1 MRALETILPL
11 PMIRAVLFDLDDT
24 LVDHRDA
31 TRAALAKVRA
41 TFPALA
47 AMPVEDLAAANQ
59 RILEALHGDVALGRI
74 TAAAARIERYRRLF
88 ALAGGP
94 DDRASAAAELH
105 RRTYVAARRRVDGAL
120 ELVAAL
126 RTRVRVAVV
135 TNNTVAEQ
143 REKLAAFGF
152 APEIDAL
159 VTSEEVGAAKPD
171 ARIFLAALARLECA
185 PADAI
190 MVGDSWHHDVLG
202 AVAAGLRA
210 VWFNRHGGAHPDP
223 FIAPQIRSFTP
234 TDAAAATLL
243 AAGRGRPAAL

>member
-1 MRALETILPL
+1 
-11 PMIRAVLFDLDDT
+11 MIRAVLFDLDDT

-31 TRAALAKVRA
+31 TRAALHGVHAK
-41 TFPALA
+41 FPAFASMSVDEL
-47 AMPVEDLAAANQ
+47 VAANQ
-59 RILEALHGDVALGRI
+59 RILEALHADVALGRT
-74 TAAAARIERYRRLF
+74 TATEARIERYRRLF
-88 ALAGGP
+88 ALAGAPAG
-94 DDRASAAAELH
+94 RAGAAAELH

-120 ELVAAL
+120 ELVATL

-159 VTSEEVGAAKPD
+159 VTSEEVGVAKPD
-171 ARIFLAALARLECA
+171 ARIFNAALARVGCDA
-185 PADAI
+185 ADAV

-223 FIAPQIRSFTP
+223 FIAPQITAFTP
-234 TDAAAATLL
+234 TDAVAATLL
-243 AAGRGRPAAL
+243 AGGRGSRAAL

>member
-1 MRALETILPL
+1 
-11 PMIRAVLFDLDDT
+11 MIHAVLFDLDDT

-31 TRAALAKVRA
+31 TRAALAGVRA
-41 TFPALA
+41 RFPAFA
-47 AMPVEDLAAANQ
+47 AMPLDELAAANQ
-59 RILEALHGDVALGRI
+59 RILEALHTDVALGRT
-74 TAAAARIERYRRLF
+74 TATDARIERYRRLF
-88 ALAGGP
+88 AAAGQP
-94 DDRASAAAELH
+94 DGRAGAAAELH

-143 REKLAAFGF
+143 REKLASYGF

-159 VTSEEVGAAKPD
+159 VTSEEVGFAKPD
-171 ARIFLAALARLECA
+171 ARIFHAALARVEC
-185 PADAI
+185 DAAAAV

-223 FIAPQIRSFTP
+223 FIAPQIESFTP
-234 TDAAAATLL
+234 TEAVAATLL